1 MMKPT
6 KKPAIRMIAIDLDG
20 TLLQDDLNISPRDM
34 RAIREAICRGVKVV
48 ICTGRMYSTASPHV
62 SKLGLDTPIICF
74 NGAYI
79 ATSDKSRVLDHY
91 AFSTSYARPIYEEAR
106 KRGLH
111 TNYYVEDDI
120 NVPEINDI
128 VKHYLQRIEVDVQVV
143 EDMDA
148 FFDMHDK
155 LTKITVQSSDHVALD
170 DFGRWIEETFP
181 SELYVVKSGK
191 FFLEVSHPYA
201 NKGTGVDKIA
211 EHFGIPSEQVM
222 AIGDNFND
230 ISMFHYAGLSVAMG
244 NAEEAVRREA
254 DVVTDTYQEDGVGKA
269 IETYVLGGTP

>member
-1 MMKPT
+1 M
-6 KKPAIRMIAIDLDG
+6 KKPDIKMIAIDLDG
-20 TLLQDDLNISPRDM
+20 TLLQDDLDISPRD
-34 RAIREAICRGVKVV
+34 RQAIREAIRRGVKVV
-48 ICTGRMYSTASPHV
+48 ICTGRMYSTASPHA

-79 ATSDKSRVLDHY
+79 TTQDKSRVLDHY
-91 AFSTSYARPIYEEAR
+91 AFSTSYARPIYEEACR
-106 KRGLH
+106 RGLH

-128 VKHYLQRIEVDVQVV
+128 VRHYLQRIEADVRVV
-143 EDMDA
+143 EDMNV
-148 FFDMHDK
+148 FFDQHDR
-155 LTKITVQSSDHVALD
+155 LTKITVQSDDHLALD
-170 DFGRWIEETFP
+170 DFARWIEEAFP

-211 EHFGIPSEQVM
+211 EHFGIPAEQVM

-230 ISMFHYAGLSVAMG
+230 ISMFRFAGLAVAMG

-254 DVVTDTYQEDGVGKA
+254 DVVTGTYQEDGVAKA